1 MKKLT
6 NLLPCK
12 APDSQQ
18 KNKRFMWRMHQ
29 EESNSQE
36 ELGSPHSKNWKGTLR
51 EEVFFLFCFVLFCFL
66 RVMFLYKGPVPK
78 GKVGI
83 CEKRECWDMDSGKSL
98 YRKARK

>member
-18 KNKRFMWRMHQ
+18 KNKRFIWRMHQ

-51 EEVFFLFCFVLFCFL
+51 EEVFFVVVVKSGCSYIKFLFL
-66 RVMFLYKGPVPK
+66 RESENL
-78 GKVGI
+78 
-83 CEKRECWDMDSGKSL
+83 
-98 YRKARK
+98 